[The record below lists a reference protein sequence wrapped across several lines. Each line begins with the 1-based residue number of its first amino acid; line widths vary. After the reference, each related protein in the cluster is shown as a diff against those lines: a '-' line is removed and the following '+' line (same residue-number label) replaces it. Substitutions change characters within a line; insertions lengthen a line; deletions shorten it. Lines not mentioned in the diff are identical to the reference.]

1 MRFVVMGTAVCA
13 TLLGFTSDANAN
25 RGAVALSPSSQWNV
39 DFAPNKC
46 RLARMFGEGEDQHF
60 LFFEQYYPSAS
71 AGLTVAGPALSRFRS
86 RARTSLSFYEGQDVL
101 RTEPF
106 TGEVDGFGNAVIYSN
121 VNLESGTDGAD
132 EEDPTSAIAQLDT
145 EFAAQS
151 QYVMLRQ
158 GSKLVRFDTGPL
170 GEAFEVLNTCT
181 QDMVRDWGLDVDQ
194 HLTATRAPQ
203 WLNQQS
209 VVTRLQRSYPSGAL
223 NRGQQAIIRLRVIVD
238 EAGKVEQCKT
248 DAATDNPLESPACR
262 EMERAEFAPALDANG
277 QPFRSYYASSIIYQI
292 GS

>member
-1 MRFVVMGTAVCA
+1 MRFAMMGAVVCA
-13 TLLGFTSDANAN
+13 TLLGFTSDARAD
-25 RGAVALSPSSQWNV
+25 RGPVVLSPSSQWNV
-39 DFAPNKC
+39 DFAPTKC

-60 LFFEQYYPSAS
+60 LFFEQYYPSAF

-86 RARTSLSFYEGQDVL
+86 RARTSLSFYDGQDVM

-132 EEDPTSAIAQLDT
+132 EDDETRAIAQLDT

-158 GSKLVRFDTGPL
+158 GSKLVRFDTGSL
-170 GEAFEVLNTCT
+170 AEAFAVLNTCT

-238 EAGKVEQCKT
+238 AAGKVEQCKT